1 MKFSLSAIIAT
12 LATLNTTVSAH
23 YIFQQFSAG
32 GTKYPAWKYVRRNSN
47 PAWLQNGPVTDL
59 NSKDLRCNV
68 GGEVSNGT
76 ETITMKAGDEFT
88 FTLDT
93 AVYHAG
99 PVSLYMSKAP
109 GSAKDYDG
117 SGQWFK
123 IFDWG
128 PSGSSWPLRQVYTS
142 NIPKCIPDGEYLLRI
157 QQLGLHNPGA
167 PPQFY
172 ISCAQVKVTNGG
184 NTNPSPTA
192 LIPGAFKSTDPG
204 YTVNIYS
211 GSLNNYVVPG
221 PKVFKC

>member
-1 MKFSLSAIIAT
+1 MKSLLALT
-12 LATLNTTVSAH
+12 TLLATTQAH
-23 YIFQQFSAG
+23 YIFQQFTSG
-32 GTKYPAWKYVRRNSN
+32 GTKHPAWKYVRKNTN

-59 NSKDLRCNV
+59 SSTDLRCNV
-68 GGEVSNGT
+68 GGQVSNGT
-76 ETITMKAGDEFT
+76 ETVTMKAGDEFT

-109 GSAKDYDG
+109 GAVKDYDG

-128 PSGSSWPLRQVYTS
+128 RIVRKGVLIKGIVSYTS
-142 NIPKCIPDGEYLLRI
+142 NIPRCIPDGEYLLRI

-184 NTNPSPTA
+184 SANPSPTA

-211 GSLNNYVVPG
+211 GSLANYQVPG
-221 PKVFKC
+221 PAVFKC

>member
-1 MKFSLSAIIAT
+1 MKSLLHLAAAT
-12 LATLNTTVSAH
+12 ALAVNSVTAH
-23 YIFQQFSAG
+23 YIFQQFTAG
-32 GTKYPAWKYVRRNSN
+32 GTKYPPWKYIRRNTN

-59 NSKDLRCNV
+59 ASNDLRCNV
-68 GGEVSNGT
+68 GGGVSNGT

-99 PVSLYMSKAP
+99 PVSLYMSRAP
-109 GSAKDYDG
+109 GAVADYDG
-117 SGQWFK
+117 SGPWFK
-123 IFDWG
+123 IYDWG
-128 PSGSSWPLRQVYTS
+128 PTGSSWPLRISYTY

-184 NTNPSPTA
+184 NTTPSPTA
-192 LIPGAFKSTDPG
+192 PIPGAIKSTDPG
-204 YTVNIYS
+204 YNINIYNAN
-211 GSLNNYVVPG
+211 LNNYVVPG
-221 PKVFKC
+221 PRVPK

>member
-1 MKFSLSAIIAT
+1 MYPITVIMKSLLQLAVASA
-12 LATLNTTVSAH
+12 LAVNSVAGH
-23 YIFQQFSAG
+23 YIFQQFTAG
-32 GTKYPAWKYVRRNSN
+32 GTKYPAWKYIRRNSN

-59 NSKDLRCNV
+59 SSPDLRCNV

-76 ETITMKAGDEFT
+76 ETITMKAGDQFT

-109 GSAKDYDG
+109 GAVADYDG

-128 PSGSSWPLRQVYTS
+128 PSGSSWPLRGEFAVISASTDTYANGLPSDSYTS

-167 PPQFY
+167 PPQ
-172 ISCAQVKVTNGG
+172 VGTL
-184 NTNPSPTA
+184 T
-192 LIPGAFKSTDPG
+192 LIMYTGAP
-204 YTVNIYS
+204 
-211 GSLNNYVVPG
+211 
-221 PKVFKC
+221 

>member
-1 MKFSLSAIIAT
+1 MKSLLH
-12 LATLNTTVSAH
+12 LAAAAAFAVNSVAGH

-32 GTKYPAWKYVRRNSN
+32 GTQYPVWKYIRRNSN

-59 NSKDLRCNV
+59 SSVDLRCNV
-68 GGEVSNGT
+68 GGTVSNGT
-76 ETITMKAGDEFT
+76 ETITMKAGDQFT

-109 GSAKDYDG
+109 GAVADYDG
-117 SGQWFK
+117 SGPWFK

-128 PSGSSWPLRQVYTS
+128 PSGSSWPMRNSYTY
-142 NIPKCIPDGEYLLRI
+142 NIPRCIPDGEYLLRI

-184 NTNPSPTA
+184 STTPSPTA
-192 LIPGAFKSTDPG
+192 QIPGFVKSTDPG
-204 YTVNIYS
+204 YTVNIYN
-211 GSLNNYVVPG
+211 GNLNNYVVPG
-221 PKVFKC
+221 PRVFTC

>member
-1 MKFSLSAIIAT
+1 MKSLLHLAAAAAIAVNSV
-12 LATLNTTVSAH
+12 AGH

-32 GTKYPAWKYVRRNSN
+32 GTKHPAWKYIRRNTN

-59 NSKDLRCNV
+59 SSNDLRCNV
-68 GGEVSNGT
+68 GGGVSNGT
-76 ETITMKAGDEFT
+76 ETITMSAGDQFT
-88 FTLDT
+88 FSLDT

-109 GSAKDYDG
+109 GAVADYDG
-117 SGQWFK
+117 SGPWFK
-123 IFDWG
+123 IYDWG
-128 PSGSSWPLRQVYTS
+128 PSGSSWPMRDSYTS
-142 NIPKCIPDGEYLLRI
+142 NIPRCIPNGEYLLRI

-172 ISCAQVKVTNGG
+172 ISCAQVKVINGG

-204 YTVNIYS
+204 YTVNIYN
-211 GSLNNYVVPG
+211 GNLGNYVVPG
-221 PKVFKC
+221 PRV

>member
-1 MKFSLSAIIAT
+1 MKSILALTTAL
-12 LATLNTTVSAH
+12 LATTGVQAH
-23 YIFQQFSAG
+23 YIFQQFTSS
-32 GTKYPAWKYVRRNSN
+32 GTKHAAWKYVRKNSN

-59 NSKDLRCNV
+59 SSTDLRCNV
-68 GGEVSNGT
+68 GGQVSNGT
-76 ETITMKAGDEFT
+76 ETVTMKAGDEFT

-109 GSAKDYDG
+109 GLVKDYDG

-123 IFDWG
+123 IYDWG
-128 PSGSSWPLRQVYTS
+128 PSGNSWPMRISYTS
-142 NIPKCIPDGEYLLRI
+142 NIPRCIPDGEYLLRI

-184 NTNPSPTA
+184 STNPSPTA

-204 YTVNIYS
+204 YNVNIYS
-211 GSLNNYVVPG
+211 GSMANYQVPG
-221 PKVFKC
+221 PAVFKC